1 MAKEEN
7 ITIVMLAQ
15 ILNDEHYNLTNNT
28 LKSFASSE
36 GLRDSEVIIIDN
48 ASVMGGD
55 QLAITS
61 HTYVRNRVNV
71 GYPAAI
77 NQGVA
82 LAKNEL
88 VCLAN
93 NDIKLSPNWAIV
105 ARDIFAL
112 DKKVASVHY
121 KMVGYDEPFNLGD
134 NIWNSGKERWCHG
147 SFFVVRKSVFNEIG
161 GYEEDYKEGGMDD
174 WDFQHRL
181 RHIAGY
187 KTAYTN
193 AAAFQHK
200 DSSTYNAHDQEKR
213 KARDKK
219 NAAIFKK
226 KFGKTHDEI
235 WNARYSEQMKVPWK
249 PFP

>member
-1 MAKEEN
+1 MEKELTS
-7 ITIVMLAQ
+7 IIVLAQ
-15 ILNDEHYNLTNNT
+15 ILNLEHYELTRKAIDSFQ
-28 LKSFASSE
+28 KS
-36 GLRDSEVIIIDN
+36 RDFDKCELIIIDN

-55 QLAITS
+55 ELSKVANV
-61 HTYVRNRVNV
+61 YVRNRVNV

-82 LAKNEL
+82 LAKGNL

-93 NDIKLSPNWAIV
+93 NDIKVSANWLVV
-105 ARDIFAL
+105 AKEILGRSGTI
-112 DKKVASVHY
+112 ASVHY
-121 KMVGYDEPFNLGD
+121 KMVGYDEPFDLN
-134 NIWNSGKERWCHG
+134 NRVWATGKERWCHG
-147 SFFVVRKSVFNEIG
+147 SFYTMKKDAFNKIG

-193 AAAFQHK
+193 GAAFQHQ
-200 DSSTYNAHDQEKR
+200 DSSTYNAHDQDQR
-213 KARDKK
+213 AIRDKK
-219 NAAIFKK
+219 NAEIFKK

-235 WNARYSEQMKVPWK
+235 WNERYPEQMKVPWK
-249 PFP
+249 PFE